1 MKKIFTLVAA
11 ALCSMQMMAKD
22 YTCPLVVNMMGT
34 DMPVGDIKVNVDKQ
48 NDDKYAMR
56 LLNFD
61 MLPEWKTR

>member
-34 DMPVGDIKVNVDKQ
+34 DMPVGDIKVNVD
-48 NDDKYAMR
+48 
-56 LLNFD
+56 LSLIHISE
-61 MLPEWKTR
+61 PTRPKR